1 MSSTQQQRTIVVTGG
16 NKGLGFEVIMKLLK
30 DPSNDRILLGTRD
43 IQRGEDALRQL
54 GSPSNVHLLQIDTSS
69 PDSVARAT
77 QAIKDKYAGQLDILI
92 NNAGIA
98 KPGMSIENTR
108 TTLATNY
115 YGVKLLN
122 EFCAG
127 FIRENGRIVNVASEV
142 GAWTLHEMSKELQ
155 EKYMSTTLTTEQLDA
170 LVGEFVSSVESN
182 TTDQLGYDVKSPY
195 LIYGLS
201 KAALIALTKIEARQ
215 WSGADNVLILSVTPG
230 LCATDLSNHAPG
242 ARSPELGADSILHP
256 VNAPT
261 KQLKNGQFYYDGE
274 QKAQSFASTMDKS
287 RLQEYKDKNK

>member
-1 MSSTQQQRTIVVTGG
+1 
-16 NKGLGFEVIMKLLK
+16 
-30 DPSNDRILLGTRD
+30 
-43 IQRGEDALRQL
+43 
-54 GSPSNVHLLQIDTSS
+54 
-69 PDSVARAT
+69 
-77 QAIKDKYAGQLDILI
+77 
-92 NNAGIA
+92 
-98 KPGMSIENTR
+98 
-108 TTLATNY
+108 
-115 YGVKLLN
+115 
-122 EFCAG
+122 
-127 FIRENGRIVNVASEV
+127 
-142 GAWTLHEMSKELQ
+142 
-155 EKYMSTTLTTEQLDA
+155 MSTTLTTEQLDA
-170 LVGEFVSSVESN
+170 LVGDFVSSVESN

-256 VNAPT
+256 VNAPA